1 VLISDKLSR
10 RRLLSALAVVPA
22 ARLLSAQD
30 LPTLKR
36 APQASSD
43 GEEKPKLAEAR
54 MINVFAT
61 VKEKSSGKL
70 VKDLTQD
77 DFALDEEGKPQTI
90 KFFEAQTAGPLS
102 LGMLV
107 DTSFQQSRSL
117 ADIRTNGTKFIDQV
131 LRDQDKG
138 FVIHFDK
145 DIELLQDFTN
155 SHDKLGRA
163 MDLLQP
169 AQPQQQ
175 QTQQQGGNYP
185 GGGYPG
191 GGYPGGGYPG
201 GGRRYPQQ
209 GGGYR
214 RGVAKIDDA
223 ILLASDEL
231 MSKQQGQKAIILF
244 GDGVD
249 SGSKTTLF
257 EALTAAQKAD
267 TTIHTV
273 LIADDAA
280 GGYGSPGYG
289 GMGRRG
295 GRMPMPGGSE
305 GPDGKKILQQI
316 AEETGGSFSSVGS
329 FHHLDKVFAELQD
342 ELRSQYNIG
351 YIPDPLSEVG
361 LFRHIHLT
369 AKLKKKDLVVQVRSG
384 YYVR

>member
-1 VLISDKLSR
+1 VFIADKFTR
-10 RRLLSALAVVPA
+10 RGLLSALAAVPA
-22 ARLLSAQD
+22 ARLLAAQD

-36 APQASSD
+36 APQSSSE

-61 VKEKSSGKL
+61 VKDKSSGKL

-77 DFALDEEGKPQTI
+77 DFTLEEESKPQTI
-90 KFFEAQTAGPLS
+90 KFFEAQASGPLS
-102 LGMLV
+102 LGILV
-107 DTSFQQSRSL
+107 DTSYQQSRSL
-117 ADIRTNGTKFIDQV
+117 ADERTNAIKFVDQI
-131 LRDQDKG
+131 LRDKDQG

-155 SHDKLGRA
+155 SHDKLDRA
-163 MDLLQP
+163 LNLLEP
-169 AQPQQQ
+169 AQPPQQQQ
-175 QTQQQGGNYP
+175 QTQQQGG
-185 GGGYPG
+185 GYPG
-191 GGYPGGGYPG
+191 GGGGYPG
-201 GGRRYPQQ
+201 GGRQRYPQ
-209 GGGYR
+209 GGGFR
-214 RGVAKIDDA
+214 RGVTKIYDA

-231 MSKQQGQKAIILF
+231 MSKQQGHKAVVLF
-244 GDGVD
+244 SDGVD

-257 EALTAAQKAD
+257 EAISSAQKAD

-273 LIADDAA
+273 LLADDQQSS
-280 GGYGSPGYG
+280 YGNPGYG

-295 GRMPMPGGSE
+295 GGRMPPPSGSQ

-329 FHHLDKVFAELQD
+329 FHHLDKIFADLQE
-342 ELRSQYNIG
+342 ELRSRYNLG
-351 YIPDPLSEVG
+351 YVPDPLSEVG